1 MVTTDLKS
9 FAFPSPDSVCLT
21 SSVFAVWKIYLGAIS
36 STFRHLLKTR
46 AFKVAFKIDF
56 VQYYLMSLAF
66 EFFKVLE
73 PLQDRLATR
82 IF

>member
-9 FAFPSPDSVCLT
+9 FAFPSPDSVYLT
-21 SSVFAVWKIYLGAIS
+21 SSVFAVLKIYPGAVS

-46 AFKVAFKIDF
+46 AFKIDF

-66 EFFKVLE
+66 EFFEVLE

-82 IF
+82 IFGT